1 MESKSRLF
9 LTAAMAALVLNIA
22 IAAAAA
28 LTTLSRIHK
37 EESALRASAVT
48 NSRRLERV
56 RAAIYLSA
64 SEPRP
69 PSALDSLRDDTLRQL
84 TRPDTASLRGE
95 VVAWFRLLELMNEMA
110 ERPQSPGV
118 DAWFRK
124 QIAQRRSTMLELSN
138 AIAAAL
144 DREWQSNQ
152 QQLDSLYSSFRAGL
166 ALGLG
171 LVLVLAVAVSIV
183 TVHRTVKLEAE
194 ARSLSAQLLQAQEDE
209 RRSIARE
216 LHDEVGQSLSG
227 ALLEESSPALRT
239 RLESAVESV
248 RRIAL
253 SLRPS
258 MLDDLGLV
266 AALEWQAREVGNRT
280 GLAVEV
286 CAEESAGELPDAHRT
301 CIFRV
306 AQEALRNSAR
316 HSNATRVKVALDKAV
331 RSVTLAVEDNGKGFR
346 VGRTRGLGL
355 LGMEERVAQ
364 LGGSFRLRSEPGRG
378 ATVVAELPL

>member
-9 LTAAMAALVLNIA
+9 LTLAMAALVLNIA

-37 EESALRASAVT
+37 EESALRASAVA
-48 NSRRLERV
+48 NSRRLEQV
-56 RAAIYLSA
+56 RAAIYSSA
-64 SEPRP
+64 SEPRTP
-69 PSALDSLRDDTLRQL
+69 PALETLRDDTLRQL
-84 TRPDTASLRGE
+84 TTPDTASLRGE

-118 DAWFRK
+118 DAWFRR
-124 QIAQRRSTMLELSN
+124 QIAQRRSTMLELST

-144 DREWQSNQ
+144 GHEWETNQ
-152 QQLDSLYSSFRAGL
+152 QQIDSLYSSFRAGL

-171 LVLVLAVAVSIV
+171 LVMALAVAVSIV
-183 TVHRTVKLEAE
+183 TVRRTVKLEAE
-194 ARSLSAQLLQAQEDE
+194 ARSLSVQLLQAQEEE
-209 RRSIARE
+209 RRAIARE

-227 ALLEESSPALRT
+227 ALLEEASPALRQ
-239 RLESAVESV
+239 RLQAAVDSV

-266 AALEWQAREVGNRT
+266 AALEWQAREIGNRT
-280 GLAVEV
+280 GLAIEIQ
-286 CAEESAGELPDAHRT
+286 AEESAGTLPEAHRT

-306 AQEALRNSAR
+306 AQEALRNCAR
-316 HSNATRVKVALDKAV
+316 HSEATRVKIALDKAV

-355 LGMEERVAQ
+355 LGMEERVTQ

-378 ATVVAELPL
+378 ATVLAELPL